1 MKTLEEQIAIAKKA
15 RALIEDPKNWTQ
27 GAYATDKD
35 GVALDQPLDDEAVCF
50 CMIGAIRRAEGSPL
64 EEVTRQ
70 NVRLLWAAL
79 DNMANGEALAYSH
92 EYNDTHTHA
101 EVLAF
106 LDSAIE
112 LLKEKQARDAL
123 AKQAQV

>member
-1 MKTLEEQIAIAKKA
+1 MKPLEEQIAIAKKA
-15 RALIEDPKNWTQ
+15 RALIEDPNNWTQ

-50 CMIGAIRRAEGSPL
+50 CMIGAIRRAEGNPR

-70 NVRLLWAAL
+70 NIPLLWGVL
-79 DNMANGEALAYSH
+79 EDMVGEYQYPH
-92 EYNDTHTHA
+92 EYNDTHAHD

-106 LDSAIE
+106 LDKAIKRLE
-112 LLKEKQARDAL
+112 EYQERDAL
-123 AKQAQV
+123 AEQARP